1 MAESCGCRA
10 VEDASLRDTDEVAL
24 CPLHAAAP
32 ELLEALKTLLNT
44 WWAEFSDFF
53 GGDAEADAENRADF
67 DALPAVV
74 AARAAIAKAEG
85 RANA

>member
-32 ELLEALKTLLNT
+32 ELLEALREAVEQL
-44 WWAEFSDFF
+44 DGFF
-53 GGDAEADAENRADF
+53 I
-67 DALPAVV
+67 AVPSNWS
-74 AARAAIAKAEG
+74 AAIAKAEG